1 MRSRMKIPAGAVT
14 HRPGEPAPH
23 LELRD
28 LGRRAGIRD
37 RSRRSHDDCALLPAG
52 ALIGAVTLFATR
64 FTTMPAAAQA
74 LVDAEL
80 LKFSPAVVRRAAARD
95 PRVAQAFLSELSER
109 VLSFIDEIPNTFATV
124 RQRVARHLLDL
135 AAQRGP
141 GREAVAE
148 IVVPV
153 SQQELADAVG
163 TVREV
168 VVRVLRELRQDGV
181 VRTERDHIVI
191 LDPARLVPGRVE
203 LKFLT
208 EAAPWVDTLSMTTLA
223 RPRQVRIEQRAVDEL
238 RKTLHGELTR
248 PGDGTYDRQRR
259 VWNGSIDRYPAL
271 ILRCADVADVRS
283 AIGFPGRMTF
293 ASRYAEER
301 TAFLA
306 TPPVT
311 MAWSSVCR

>member
-1 MRSRMKIPAGAVT
+1 MVEELMTGAVRMKIPAGAVT

-23 LELRD
+23 LELVISGVVRGFVTAPD
-28 LGRRAGIRD
+28 GRTMTVRYCR
-37 RSRRSHDDCALLPAG
+37 PG

-109 VLSFIDEIPNTFATV
+109 VLSFIDEIPGNTFATV

-191 LDPARLVPGRVE
+191 LDPARLVPG
-203 LKFLT
+203 
-208 EAAPWVDTLSMTTLA
+208 
-223 RPRQVRIEQRAVDEL
+223 QR
-238 RKTLHGELTR
+238 
-248 PGDGTYDRQRR
+248 
-259 VWNGSIDRYPAL
+259 WN
-271 ILRCADVADVRS
+271 
-283 AIGFPGRMTF
+283 
-293 ASRYAEER
+293 
-301 TAFLA
+301 
-306 TPPVT
+306 
-311 MAWSSVCR
+311 